1 MKKYREK
8 YELLHRLKRHRES
21 FKQLTPEQ
29 ADIIIDLL
37 GMVAPMATRVQFRD
51 LYRYI
56 RESFDIP
63 PQEDQENT

>member
-8 YELLHRLKRHRES
+8 YELLYRLKRYRES
-21 FKQLTPEQ
+21 FNQLTPEQ
-29 ADIIIDLL
+29 ADIIIELL
-37 GMVAPMATRVQFRD
+37 SMVVPMATGAQFRD
-51 LYRYI
+51 LYRYV